1 MAQKEKD
8 LCVDVTQIEARPG
21 GCNSTRTPLCLK
33 ERSRRGGTTGQHR
46 DPPGCAAVQLIDRH
60 PVLDLSMACTKP
72 CGGSLPSMCWDG
84 SIYKPR
90 DLDPELAGSRPSTG
104 QEYSGTKY
112 KGPWAQPNHANL
124 NPQPSPQGPACLA
137 FWTGLGWVPPVCGSV
152 REPYRIASLVDQIIY
167 LFIHLFSRDAEPRL
181 AWHGM
186 ATAYQR
192 GSGQHSG

>member
-1 MAQKEKD
+1 MMAQKEKD

-60 PVLDLSMACTKP
+60 PVLDLSMACTKQ

-90 DLDPELAGSRPSTG
+90 DLDPELAGSRPS
-104 QEYSGTKY
+104 SGTKY

-124 NPQPSPQGPACLA
+124 NSQPSPQGPACLA
-137 FWTGLGWVPPVCGSV
+137 FWTGLGWVPTSQCAAVYVS
-152 REPYRIASLVDQIIY
+152 RIESLLWWIRLFIY
-167 LFIHLFSRDAEPRL
+167 LLLGACPCVATESTCNSKIH
-181 AWHGM
+181 
-186 ATAYQR
+186 
-192 GSGQHSG
+192 